1 MKICY
6 HGIIVDS
13 WYEDH
18 LDFDIILWKSHQKF
32 KFVILPKYLAAKS
45 LTGDCVC
52 VCGGGTPE
60 ILCTQGC
67 IETGNG
73 SVQMLCLS
81 KKCS

>member
-6 HGIIVDS
+6 HGSIVNS

-18 LDFDIILWKSHQKF
+18 LDFKIFLWKSHQKF

-45 LTGDCVC
+45 LTWDC
-52 VCGGGTPE
+52 GGTPE
-60 ILCTQGC
+60 ILCTQGY
-67 IETGNG
+67 IEAGNG
-73 SVQMLCLS
+73 SVQMLYLS